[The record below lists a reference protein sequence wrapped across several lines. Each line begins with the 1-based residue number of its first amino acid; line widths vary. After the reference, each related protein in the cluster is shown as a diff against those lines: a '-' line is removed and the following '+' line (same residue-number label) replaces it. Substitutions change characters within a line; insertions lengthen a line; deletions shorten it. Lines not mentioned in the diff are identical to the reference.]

1 MKTATRFPGDSA
13 FTLIEILV
21 AISIMAVLAALIF
34 PAAHNAKVQQQL
46 RLAQT
51 ELANVQTAIERYK
64 TATGAYPPDNPANPA
79 VNPLFYELEG
89 TTNDPVNGVFQTL
102 DGSATISV
110 AAVPG
115 TFGAT
120 GFMNCSRPGSGGDNS
135 GAGHF
140 IPSLKPSQIG
150 MATINSTAVKLL
162 VCSVRWPASAG
173 SPPLPAQPTLN
184 PWRYSSSKPLNNSET
199 YDLWIDLAIGGKIYR
214 ISNWS
219 RAPQKL

>member
-1 MKTATRFPGDSA
+1 MKTFRSLGAG

-21 AISIMAVLAALIF
+21 VISIMAVLAALII
-34 PAAHNAKVQQQL
+34 PAAHKAGVYRQL
-46 RLAQT
+46 RLAQV
-51 ELANVQTAIERYK
+51 ELAHVETAIEQYK
-64 TATGAYPPDNPANPA
+64 TATGAYPPDNPADPA

-115 TFGAT
+115 TFGPA

-135 GAGHF
+135 GARHF
-140 IPSLKPSQIG
+140 IASLKPNQIG
-150 MATINSTAVKLL
+150 MATINNTAVKLL
-162 VCSVRWPASAG
+162 VCSVGWPASAA

-184 PWRYSSSKPLNNSET
+184 PWRYSSSKPANNSET
-199 YDLWIDLAIGGKIYR
+199 YDLWIDLPIGGTTYR

-219 RAPQKL
+219 KGAQKL